1 MTYREAE
8 QLRNRLD
15 NSGVTLKMVPR
26 GDRNKRGVPDS
37 VIWIEPTELSASDMF
52 PILVELEGRF
62 SNVDDFEKFARRN
75 SADEPYPHHL
85 NLVSLETI
93 TDEYELLITY
103 DVATVGHRLLST
115 GSSGDLNEPEFHNAV
130 RDWKREQ
137 ESSFHTSARIS
148 TLHGTR
154 IVWWKVS
161 FSIYGHHFKTE
172 IPFIVDVGFK
182 FSDTFPLYASRIVIP
197 AVAVTTNEDSH
208 WKNEVNYPTSI
219 RFRRS
224 SNKI

>member
-1 MTYREAE
+1 MTHREAV
-8 QLRNRLD
+8 QLRDRLD

-26 GDRNKRGVPDS
+26 GDGNKRGVPDS
-37 VIWIEPTELSASDMF
+37 VIWIEPTELFASHMF

-93 TDEYELLITY
+93 TDEYELSITY

-115 GSSGDLNEPEFHNAV
+115 GSTRNLTEPQFHNAV
-130 RDWKREQ
+130 RDWKREH

-148 TLHGTR
+148 LLHGTR

-161 FSIYGHHFKTE
+161 FSMYGHHFKTQ
-172 IPFIVDVGFK
+172 IPFIVDAGSK
-182 FSDTFPLYASRIVIP
+182 FRETFPLYASRIIIP
-197 AVAVTTNEDSH
+197 AVAVTTDEDTH
-208 WKNEVNYPTSI
+208 WKKQFEYPTSVC
-219 RFRRS
+219 FRRV
-224 SNKI
+224 SNMA